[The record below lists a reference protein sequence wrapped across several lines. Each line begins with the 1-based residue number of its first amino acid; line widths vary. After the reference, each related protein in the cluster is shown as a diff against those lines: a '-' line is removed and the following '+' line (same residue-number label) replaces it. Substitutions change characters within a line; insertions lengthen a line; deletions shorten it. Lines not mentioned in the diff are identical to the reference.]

1 MGNCANKCG
10 GNGHDHHHDHGD
22 QPINLAEVD
31 AIVAEIGGQQSDLIP
46 LLLAIQKKFNYLP
59 EEALR
64 RISEITDI
72 SPASIE
78 GVSTFYAHFRRKPAG
93 QHTIKVCVGTACH
106 VKDAHDVFGAFR
118 DKLGLQGDEDT
129 DKQRL
134 FTVNKVACIGCCM
147 LAPAVQIDDITYGF
161 VDQQKVGDVMRDFL
175 ESEKQTVN
183 EEEPATGR
191 NGHRGEV
198 RICLCSSCLAAGSG
212 AVFHQFQTQAK
223 DLHLNVRIKA
233 VGCLGISFEAP
244 LVEVATG
251 DAHTFR
257 YGKTKVG
264 DVHAILTRH
273 FKPTGIGPQVR
284 AAVSNLLD
292 KLYTVEGR
300 QPGAAAV
307 TRYQIDVRDEPIAA
321 YTAHQKPIAM
331 EHAGLMHPLDLDDY
345 LKHDGFQALK
355 RAYTQMLPEEVVG
368 EIVKSGLRG
377 RGGGGFPTGKKWT
390 FVREAKGDI
399 KYIICNGDE
408 GDPGAFM
415 DRMILESFPFRV
427 LEGMAI
433 GAHAIGAKEGVLYIR
448 HEYPLASK
456 RITRA
461 IQMLTERGYLGDN
474 IMGTGESLHL
484 RVVEGAGAFVC
495 GEETALIKSVM
506 GERGMPVLRPPFPA
520 QSGLWGKPTLI
531 NNVETF
537 ALVPWIIRNGADK
550 FASMG
555 TATSKGTKTFAMAG
569 KIRRGGLVEVPMG
582 MTLRQIIEEIGGG
595 IEHDKKLKAVQ
606 IGGPSGGCMPA
617 SLADTPV
624 DYESLQSAGAMMGS
638 GGLIVLDEDDCMVD
652 IARYFLSFTQQE
664 SCGKCTFCRLGTK
677 RMLEIL
683 TILCEGKGAKGD
695 LEKLEVLSQQVQ
707 AGSICGLGRTA
718 PNPVLTTLRYFR
730 EEYEAHLQ
738 GYCPARKCKALI
750 RYRITDDCIG
760 CTRCATPC
768 PVDAI
773 PITPYRVHTIDQD
786 LCTKCDNCRV
796 VCPVDAVVID
806 TGKPEQPK
814 TAPAVAAAAAAN

>member
-10 GNGHDHHHDHGD
+10 GNGNGHGHHHDHDRPSDRNGGID
-22 QPINLAEVD
+22 IAEVD
-31 AIVAEIGGQQSDLIP
+31 AIIRSVGTRQSDLIAI
-46 LLLAIQKKFNYLP
+46 LLALQKKFNFLP
-59 EEALR
+59 DEALH
-64 RISEITDI
+64 RISAITEI
-72 SPASIE
+72 SQASIE
-78 GVSTFYAHFRRKPAG
+78 GVSTFYSNFRRKPAG
-93 QHTIKVCVGTACH
+93 KHTIKVCVGTACH
-106 VKDAHDVFGAFR
+106 VKDSHDVLGAFR
-118 DKLGLQGDEDT
+118 DKLNLTGDEDT
-129 DKQRL
+129 DKDRL

-161 VDQQKVGDVMRDFL
+161 VDQQKVGDVIRDFL
-175 ESEKQTVN
+175 ESEKVAIN
-183 EEEPATGR
+183 EEEPATGA
-191 NGHRGEV
+191 NGYRGEV

-212 AVFHQFQTQAK
+212 VVFHQFQTQSK
-223 DLHLNVRIKA
+223 ELRLDVRVKA

-244 LVEVATG
+244 LVEVAVG
-251 DAHTFR
+251 VEHTFR
-257 YGKTKVG
+257 YGKCKPE
-264 DVHAILTRH
+264 DVASILTRH
-273 FKPTGIGPQVR
+273 FKPAGIGMQVR
-284 AAVSNLLD
+284 SAVNNMLD
-292 KLYTVEGR
+292 RLYTTGAS
-300 QPGAAAV
+300 QPV
-307 TRYQIDVRDEPIAA
+307 TRYHTDVRDEPATD
-321 YTAHQKPIAM
+321 YLAHQKPIAM

-345 LKHDGFQALK
+345 LKHDGFKALK
-355 RAYTQMLPEEVVG
+355 QAYTQMKPESVVDQ
-368 EIVKSGLRG
+368 IQKSGLRG
-377 RGGGGFPTGKKWT
+377 RGGGGFPTGKKWA
-390 FVREAKGDI
+390 FVRAAAGDV
-399 KYIICNGDE
+399 KYIVCNGDE

-433 GAHAIGAKEGVLYIR
+433 GAHAIGATEGILYIR
-448 HEYPLASK
+448 AEYPLASK

-461 IQMLTERGYLGDN
+461 IDMLTERGYLGDN

-495 GEETALIKSVM
+495 GEETALIQSVM

-550 FASMG
+550 FAALG
-555 TATSKGTKTFAMAG
+555 TATSKGTKTFALAG

-582 MTLRQIIEEIGGG
+582 MTLRQIIDEIAGG

-606 IGGPSGGCMPA
+606 IGGPSGGCLPA

-652 IARYFLSFTQQE
+652 IARYFLGFTQHE

-683 TILCEGKGAKGD
+683 ERLCAGKGAKGD
-695 LEKLEVLSQQVQ
+695 LEKLEILSQQVQ

-730 EEYEAHLQ
+730 DEYEAHLQ
-738 GYCPARKCKALI
+738 GRCPAKKCKALI

-760 CTRCATPC
+760 CTRCASPC

-773 PITPYRVHTIDQD
+773 PVTPYRIHTIDQT

-796 VCPVDAVVID
+796 VCPVNAVVLD
-806 TGKPEQPK
+806 TGKP
-814 TAPAVAAAAAAN
+814 